1 MMKFEETLND
11 LNTYNEYDNTKK
23 KMLQYIG
30 AYVKSHHNI
39 FFISEKLII
48 DWLITYICHIGIEK
62 NIFYLYE
69 L

>member
-1 MMKFEETLND
+1 MQFEEILKMNMIIQ
-11 LNTYNEYDNTKK
+11 K
-23 KMLQYIG
+23 KMFQYIG

-62 NIFYLYE
+62 NKFYLYE

>member
-1 MMKFEETLND
+1 MQFEEILKMNMIIQ
-11 LNTYNEYDNTKK
+11 K

-30 AYVKSHHNI
+30 AYVKSPHNI

-48 DWLITYICHIGIEK
+48 DWSITYICHIGIKK
-62 NIFYLYE
+62 NKFYLYE